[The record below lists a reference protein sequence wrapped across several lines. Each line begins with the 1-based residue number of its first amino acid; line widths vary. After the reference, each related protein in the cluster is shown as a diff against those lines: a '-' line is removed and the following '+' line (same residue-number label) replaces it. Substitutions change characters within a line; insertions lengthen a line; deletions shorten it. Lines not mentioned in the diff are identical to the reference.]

1 MILLWIY
8 RFITPVVFIW
18 GGLVLCSGEYGDND
32 LWIGAI
38 LAVVGFLFGYV
49 TWILDLAPRMFW
61 VKSPFALFQSR
72 IVTALESAMIFFLI
86 PCFIT
91 GVEMLVDNF

>member
-8 RFITPVVFIW
+8 RLITPIVFIG
-18 GGLVLCSGEYGDND
+18 GGLVLTSGEYGDND

-72 IVTALESAMIFFLI
+72 IFTALESALIFFLI

-91 GVEMLVDNF
+91 GIEMLVDNL